1 MFYLSIII
9 RLFMLIPKDLHGFGQ
24 EQKVWRG

>member
-1 MFYLSIII
+1 
-9 RLFMLIPKDLHGFGQ
+9 MLIPKDLHGFGQ